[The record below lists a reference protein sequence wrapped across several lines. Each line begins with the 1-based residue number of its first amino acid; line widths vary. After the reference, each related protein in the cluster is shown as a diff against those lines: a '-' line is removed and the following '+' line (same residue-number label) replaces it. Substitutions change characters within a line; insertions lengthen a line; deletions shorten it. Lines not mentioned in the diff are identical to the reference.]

1 LKQLRRQRRAG
12 ILFTGKWRL
21 LPRRRAGGASSL
33 RRGGRIQSIEEAI
46 SDDQMTVWASKCFNL
61 PDGNSLARQND
72 QKTVLLATDDP
83 AVLNFVGK
91 SLVQNNYNVL
101 IGHSGEEALKQMTT
115 YKHEIHLL
123 LSALDMP
130 GVNGLGLAAQ
140 VSVKWPDLKV
150 LLMSECRGG
159 TLVLNEGW
167 HFLPKPFVT
176 SQLNALIL
184 TLLSPPGMVPKYKR
198 LGFPAS
204 KKAAA

>member
-1 LKQLRRQRRAG
+1 MA
-12 ILFTGKWRL
+12 
-21 LPRRRAGGASSL
+21 
-33 RRGGRIQSIEEAI
+33 
-46 SDDQMTVWASKCFNL
+46 
-61 PDGNSLARQND
+61 NSLAPQND
-72 QKTVLLATDDP
+72 QKTILLVTNDAVVLD
-83 AVLNFVGK
+83 FVTG

-101 IGHSGEEALKQMTT
+101 IGRSGEEGIKQMKL
-115 YKHEIHLL
+115 YKQEIHLL

-130 GVNGLGLAAQ
+130 GLNGLGLAAQ

-167 HFLPKPFVT
+167 HFFPKPFVA

-198 LGFPAS
+198 AGFPAS
-204 KKAAA
+204 KKAVA

>member
-1 LKQLRRQRRAG
+1 
-12 ILFTGKWRL
+12 
-21 LPRRRAGGASSL
+21 
-33 RRGGRIQSIEEAI
+33 
-46 SDDQMTVWASKCFNL
+46 MV
-61 PDGNSLARQND
+61 NSLAPQND

-83 AVLNFVGK
+83 GVLEFVAK

-101 IGHSGEEALKQMTT
+101 IGHSGEDALEQLRT

-140 VSVKWPDLKV
+140 VSMKWPDLKV

-167 HFLPKPFVT
+167 HFLPKPFVA

-184 TLLSPPGMVPKYKR
+184 TLLSPPGMVPKYQR
-198 LGFPAS
+198 PGFPAS
-204 KKAAA
+204 NKATA